1 MKDYEIKSFKRFLK
15 ENGVFKSFYRHFNPD
30 FFKSYYLG
38 ENYGEITKI
47 EDYFKKIKNYQ
58 VFLYAFDWK
67 DAASMDNID
76 DEKFWEKIEEKYL
89 HEFALSYDNGRS

>member
-1 MKDYEIKSFKRFLK
+1 MKDYEIKRFKRFLK
-15 ENGVFKSFYRHFNPD
+15 ENGVLKSFYRHFNPD

-38 ENYGEITKI
+38 KKYEEITKI
-47 EDYFKKIKNYQ
+47 EDYFKIIKNYQ

-89 HEFALSYDNGRS
+89 HEFVLSYDNDRS

>member
-1 MKDYEIKSFKRFLK
+1 MKDYEIKRFKRFLK
-15 ENGVFKSFYRHFNPD
+15 ENGVLKSFYRHFNPD

-76 DEKFWEKIEEKYL
+76 DEKFWEKIDEKYL
-89 HEFALSYDNGRS
+89 HEFVLSYENGRS

>member
-15 ENGVFKSFYRHFNPD
+15 ENGVLKSFYRHFNPD

-38 ENYGEITKI
+38 ENYEEITKI
-47 EDYFKKIKNYQ
+47 EDYLKIIKNYQ

-89 HEFALSYDNGRS
+89 HEFVLSY